1 MNQMS
6 QEPQVQDSQVEDAEA
21 QAAVSPASPEPR
33 PRPAHPRFAKPQ
45 RVAFVQSAWHREV
58 VAECRMA
65 FLEEAEARHIPRAA
79 IDVFEVPG
87 SFEIPLHVQILA
99 KTRRYTAIVAA
110 GLVIDGGIYHEH
122 ISDTVIKALMDVQLR
137 TEVPVFSAIL
147 TSQQFQETQAHFEF
161 FKTHF
166 ATKGVEVAE
175 ACANTLLS
183 LERLRGQVAAGIVAS
198 S

>member
-6 QEPQVQDSQVEDAEA
+6 QEPVQESQSQDAEA
-21 QAAVSPASPEPR
+21 QSAASPATPEPR

-65 FLEEAEARHIPRAA
+65 FLDEAEARNIPRAA

-99 KTRRYTAIVAA
+99 KTRR
-110 GLVIDGGIYHEH
+110 
-122 ISDTVIKALMDVQLR
+122 
-137 TEVPVFSAIL
+137 
-147 TSQQFQETQAHFEF
+147 
-161 FKTHF
+161 
-166 ATKGVEVAE
+166 
-175 ACANTLLS
+175 
-183 LERLRGQVAAGIVAS
+183 
-198 S
+198 